1 MKKLIK
7 MKHPLR
13 HLLLTVSLLVIV
25 KSASAQ
31 VLFSDNFNGMTGPSG
46 YPATPSTGANFEL
59 SNPGRIGGTLT
70 LPAGANY
77 INGFFT
83 DGNEQLGNTDTFP
96 ADNLD
101 NNVPGDDLLLA
112 NQASDWINYDFST
125 LSTNAPLSLT
135 FNGLVD
141 SPDPT
146 DWLAVLVGSSSQS
159 PWVLDTTFSILFRAN
174 GGTQYFNNGNGTTG
188 GSGVGPG
195 ANVWQSYQII
205 LSDSTGTGSAFAGNG
220 SLITYYANGVKL
232 GSASINQLV
241 AGQGYLGFDCPG
253 QIVGIDDIAVAV
265 SLPVPL
271 LPVEVQAISPA
282 NNTVGLGSNAVF
294 TAAFS
299 ASPPVNLQWLQIAN
313 GVTNDVNTGVV
324 NVTNNGV
331 VTSTLTIR
339 NAQPGSPGSYEVEAV
354 NATNSAA
361 VVYTSRATLT
371 VVPTITWYAPGA
383 GNGVFSDNSVLTF
396 PGTVAN
402 EVYGVD
408 FGGSGFETTANGY
421 TFNDYQASGN
431 VSIAGSVNVFGGYE
445 GAATTGDNSFDTIL
459 NNGVNGSSANTA
471 TLNNLTV
478 GQAYTVLVLLDDTRT
493 SGAGGPNFS
502 VTDGVTV
509 SPSQAFAFPNGTPAV
524 GGYIMGTFTAQSTNQ
539 PLTVLEDGNSQYV
552 AILLEKGTASAPVVA
567 PTIVQDVHPLV
578 SKLSPGAPVSLSI
591 AVAGSSP
598 LSYQWF
604 NQSGPISGATNASY
618 SFDAPAG
625 PDSYNTNSYYCTVDN
640 AAGNATSSTAEVIS
654 STNIV
659 SVYNFSFENGTTG
672 SGNIVVPVMWTP
684 FNDNNYSTVA
694 NNGFSVLDPLAPPAD
709 GDYFFA
715 INEGPGDP
723 TGGIYQDVGPLQPKT
738 TYTLTVAIGL
748 SENFGPGS
756 ANPGLGSPGIISL
769 INGIDNTD
777 TVLATTNGLPGT
789 SDTWQDYSLTFTT
802 GPTVS
807 GDLTVELSVAPASTY
822 QASFDNVQLTQAPA
836 PSIVAPSLA
845 SDISPLEAQ
854 LTTGTPVTFTVGVN
868 GFPLSYQWYNQN
880 GPISGATTNTYA
892 FDSLTGTNS
901 YYVVVSNTEG
911 AITSSIASVISAPN
925 IVTVN
930 NYGFQNQI
938 LSPGETVGGAAPT
951 DWTQFNVGSGGTY
964 YIGLTYASGP
974 ASDFTVPLTAPAN
987 GNNYLFVNRFNGN
1000 GTQVAGVYQDVGA
1013 LKPNTTY
1020 TLTVA
1025 IGQRGDTGPNGSW
1038 SPGIIS
1044 LINGVDNTGTVL
1056 ATGGGL
1062 PATPN
1067 TWQNYTITYTTGA
1080 SVSGDLT
1087 VELSALDAPS
1097 IQADFNNVEL
1107 TKESAAPSIPP
1118 VLNKPVYSGGNL
1130 ILTGTGGTANASY
1143 TWLTTTNLS
1152 APIIWTTNSTGTLD
1166 GTGSFSNSIPVNT
1179 AQHAAFFRLRLP

>member
-1 MKKLIK
+1 MKTLTKFN
-7 MKHPLR
+7 HPFCY
-13 HLLLTVSLLVIV
+13 LLLTVLLLVIV

-31 VLFSDNFNGMTGPSG
+31 VLFSDSFNGITGPSG
-46 YPATPSTGANFEL
+46 YPATPATGANFEL
-59 SNPGRIGGTLT
+59 NIPGRIAGTLT
-70 LPAGANY
+70 LPAGTNY

-83 DGNEQLGNTDTFP
+83 DGNEQLGNTGSFP

-101 NNVPGDDLLLA
+101 DNVAGDNLLLA

-125 LSTNAPLSLT
+125 INSPISLT

-146 DWLAVLVGSSSQS
+146 DWLAILVGSSSQS
-159 PWVLDTTFSILFRAN
+159 PWVLDTSFSILFRAN

-188 GSGVGPG
+188 GSGVAPG

-232 GSASINQLV
+232 GSTSINQLV
-241 AGQGYLGFDCPG
+241 AGQGYLGFDSPG
-253 QIVGIDDIAVAV
+253 QIVGIDDIAVSV
-265 SLPVPL
+265 SLPVPW

-282 NNTVGLGSNAVF
+282 NNTVGLGTNAVF

-299 ASPPVNLQWLQIAN
+299 DSPPVSLQWVQIAN
-313 GVTNDVNTGVV
+313 GITNDVNTGVV
-324 NVTNNGV
+324 NVTNSGV
-331 VTSTLTIR
+331 VTSTLTIS
-339 NAQPGSPGSYEVEAV
+339 NAQLASSGSFYELEAI

-361 VVYTSRATLT
+361 VVYTPRSTLT
-371 VVPTITWYAPGA
+371 VVPTITWYPSGA
-383 GNGVFSDNSVLTF
+383 GNGTFSDDSVLTF
-396 PGTVAN
+396 PGTVPN

-408 FGGSGFETTANGY
+408 FGGSGLETTANGY

-431 VSIAGSVNVFGGYE
+431 VSVAGTVNIFGGYE
-445 GAATTGDNSFDTIL
+445 GAASTGDNNFDTIL
-459 NNGVNGSSANTA
+459 NNGINGTSANTA

-493 SGAGGPNFS
+493 SGAGGPNFN

-509 SPSQAFAFPNGTPAV
+509 SPTQAFAFPNGTPAV
-524 GGYIMGTFTAQSTNQ
+524 GGFIMGTFTAKSTNQ
-539 PLTVLEDGNSQYV
+539 PLTVLENGNSQYV
-552 AILLEKGTASAPVVA
+552 AILLEKGTATSPNFA
-567 PTIVQDVHPLV
+567 PTLTSDVSPLV
-578 SKLSPGAPVSLSI
+578 SKVTTGAPVTLSVV
-591 AVAGSSP
+591 AAGSPP
-598 LSYQWF
+598 LLYRWSSQ
-604 NQSGPISGATNASY
+604 NGPIIGATNASY
-618 SFDAPAG
+618 TLTALAG
-625 PDSYNTNSYYCTVDN
+625 TNYYSVTVSN
-640 AAGNATSSTAEVIS
+640 SVGGVASSTAEVIS

-659 SVYNFSFENGTTG
+659 SVYNYSFEDGTTG
-672 SGNIVVPVMWTP
+672 SGNIVVPVDWTA
-684 FNDNNYSTVA
+684 FNDNNFSTVA
-694 NNGFSVLDPLAPPAD
+694 NNGFSQVDPLAPPAD
-709 GDYFFA
+709 GNDFFA
-715 INEGPGDP
+715 VNEGPSDP
-723 TGGIYQDVGPLQPKT
+723 TGGIYQDVGPLRPKT
-738 TYTLTVAIGL
+738 TYTLTVATGL

-769 INGIDNTD
+769 INGVDNTG
-777 TVLATTNGLPGT
+777 TVLVTTNGLPST
-789 SDTWQDYSLTFTT
+789 SDTWQDYSVTFTT

-845 SDISPLEAQ
+845 SDISPLEAR
-854 LTTGTPVTFTVGVN
+854 LSTGTPVTFTVGVN

-880 GPISGATTNTYA
+880 GLISGATTNTYE

-901 YYVVVSNTEG
+901 YYVIVTNTEG
-911 AITSSIASVISAPN
+911 SVTSSIASVVSAPN

-930 NYGFQNQI
+930 NYGFQTQI
-938 LSPGETVGGAAPT
+938 LSPGQTIGGAAPT
-951 DWTQFNVGSGGTY
+951 NWTQFNVGSGGSY
-964 YIGLTYASGP
+964 FIGLTYASGP
-974 ASDFTVPLTAPAN
+974 ANDFTDPLTAPAN

-1013 LKPNTTY
+1013 LQPNTTY

-1025 IGQRGDTGPNGSW
+1025 IGQRGDAGPNGSW

-1044 LINGVDNTGTVL
+1044 LVNGVDDTGTVL

-1062 PATPN
+1062 PATAN

-1087 VELSALDAPS
+1087 VELSVLDAPS

-1107 TKESAAPSIPP
+1107 TKASVAPTVPP
-1118 VLNKPVYSGGNL
+1118 VLNRTVYSGGNL
-1130 ILTGTGGTANASY
+1130 ILSGSGGTANAGF
-1143 TWLTTTNLS
+1143 TLLTTTNLS

-1179 AQHAAFFRLRLP
+1179 SRRTAFFRLRFP

>member
-1 MKKLIK
+1 MKTLIK
-7 MKHPLR
+7 MKTPLC
-13 HLLLTVSLLVIV
+13 HLLLAVSLFVIV

-31 VLFSDNFNGMTGPSG
+31 VLFSDNFNGITGQSG
-46 YPATPSTGANFEL
+46 YPATPATGANFEL
-59 SNPGRIGGTLT
+59 NVPGRIGGTLT
-70 LPAGANY
+70 LPAGTNY
-77 INGFFT
+77 LNGFFT
-83 DGNEQLGNTDTFP
+83 DGNEQLGNANTLP

-101 NNVPGDDLLLA
+101 DNVVGDNLLLA

-125 LSTNAPLSLT
+125 NNSPISLT

-141 SPDPT
+141 SGNSS
-146 DWLAVLVGSSSQS
+146 DWLAVLVGSSAQS
-159 PWVLDTTFSILFRAN
+159 PWVLDTSFSILFRAN
-174 GGTQYFNNGNGTTG
+174 GGTQYFNNGSGTTG
-188 GSGVGPG
+188 GSGVAPG

-232 GSASINQLV
+232 GSAAIGQLV
-241 AGQGYLGFDCPG
+241 AGQGYLGFDSPG
-253 QIVGIDDIAVAV
+253 QIVGIDDIAVSV
-265 SLPVPL
+265 SLPVPW

-282 NNTVGLGSNAVF
+282 NNTVGLGTNAVF

-299 ASPPVNLQWLQIAN
+299 DSPPVNLQWLQIAN
-313 GVTNDVNTGVV
+313 GVTNDVNTGVA
-324 NVTNNGV
+324 NVTNSGV
-331 VTSTLTIR
+331 VTSTLTIS
-339 NAQPGSPGSYEVEAV
+339 NAQLAGSGSYYQLEAV

-361 VVYTSRATLT
+361 VVYTPRATLT

-383 GNGVFSDNSVLTF
+383 GNGVFSGDSVLTF

-408 FGGSGFETTANGY
+408 FGGSGFETTTNGY

-431 VSIAGSVNVFGGYE
+431 VSVAGSVSIFGGYE
-445 GAATTGDNSFDTIL
+445 GAATTGDNNFDTIL
-459 NNGVNGSSANTA
+459 NNGISGSSANTA

-493 SGAGGPNFS
+493 SGAGGPDFS

-509 SPSQAFAFPNGTPAV
+509 SPTQAFAFPNGVPAV
-524 GGYIMGTFTAQSTNQ
+524 GGYIMGTFTARSTNQ

-552 AILLEKGTASAPVVA
+552 AILLEKGTAPAPVVA

-578 SKLSPGAPVSLSI
+578 SKLSPGAPVTLSVV
-591 AVAGSSP
+591 VAGSSP
-598 LSYQWF
+598 SYQWS
-604 NQSGPISGATNASY
+604 NQNGPISGATNASY

-625 PDSYNTNSYYCTVDN
+625 PDSYNTNSYYCYVDN

-654 STNIV
+654 STNII
-659 SVYNFSFENGTTG
+659 SVYNFSFEDGTTG
-672 SGNIVVPVMWTP
+672 SGSLVVPIDWMAY
-684 FNDNNYSTVA
+684 NDNNFSAIA
-694 NNGFSVLDPLAPPAD
+694 NNSYSVVDPLAPPAD
-709 GDYFFA
+709 GDDFFA
-715 INEGPGDP
+715 INEGPSDP
-723 TGGIYQDVGPLQPKT
+723 TGGIYQDVGPLLPKT

-748 SENFGPGS
+748 REDFTIGS
-756 ANPGLGSPGIISL
+756 GLGSPGIISL
-769 INGIDNTD
+769 VNGSDDTG
-777 TVLATTNGLPGT
+777 TVLATTNGLPST
-789 SDTWQDYSLTFTT
+789 SDTWQDYSVTFTT

-807 GDLTVELSVAPASTY
+807 GDLTVELSIAPASTY
-822 QASFDNVQLTQAPA
+822 QANFDNVQLTKAPG

-854 LTTGTPVTFTVGVN
+854 LTTGTPVTFTVGAN

-880 GPISGATTNTYA
+880 GPINGATTNTYA

-901 YYVVVSNTEG
+901 YYVVVTNTEG
-911 AITSSIASVISAPN
+911 AITSSIASVVSAPN

-930 NYGFQNQI
+930 NYGFQSQI
-938 LSPGETVGGAAPT
+938 LSPGQTVGGAAPT
-951 DWTQFNVGSGGTY
+951 DWTQFNVGSSGSY
-964 YIGLTYASGP
+964 YVGLTYASGS

-1013 LKPNTTY
+1013 LQPYTTY

-1044 LINGVDNTGTVL
+1044 LVNGVDNTGTVL

-1087 VELSALDAPS
+1087 VELSALDAAS

-1107 TKESAAPSIPP
+1107 TKVTVTPTIPP
-1118 VLNKPVYSGGNL
+1118 VLNKPVFSGGNL
-1130 ILTGTGGTANASY
+1130 ILTGTGGTANAGY

-1152 APIIWTTNSTGTLD
+1152 APIIWTTNSTGMLD
-1166 GTGSFSNSIPVNT
+1166 GTGSFSNAIPVNPS
-1179 AQHAAFFRLRLP
+1179 QQDAFFWLRLP